1 MESNLAVVEAFV
13 TAINAKNIDGV
24 MEFFAPDAV
33 YHNMPMAPVSGSAA
47 IRQVIERFI
56 DPAEKVDWQIL
67 TIAETGNSVMAER
80 LDRFVLDG
88 KTVDLPCNGVFEMED
103 GRIKIWRDYFDM
115 ATWLRQTGAGD

>member
-1 MESNLAVVEAFV
+1 MVSNPAVVEAFV
-13 TAINAKNIDGV
+13 AAINAKNIDSV

-56 DPAEKVDWQIL
+56 GPAEKIAWHIL
-67 TIAETGNSVMAER
+67 NIAETGNSVMAER

>member
-13 TAINAKNIDGV
+13 AAINEKDIDSL

-33 YHNMPMAPVSGSAA
+33 YHNMPMAPVSGSQA

-56 DPAEKVDWQIL
+56 GPAEEVDWQIL
-67 TIAETGNSVMAER
+67 TIAESGGSVMAER
-80 LDRFVLDG
+80 LDRFVIDG
-88 KTVDLPCNGVFEMED
+88 EAVDLPCNGVFEMED
-103 GRIKIWRDYFDM
+103 GKIKIWRDYFDM

>member
-1 MESNLAVVEAFV
+1 MESNLAVIEAFIA
-13 TAINAKNIDGV
+13 AINSKDMDGV

-56 DPAEKVDWQIL
+56 GPAEKVDWQIL
-67 TIAETGNSVMAER
+67 TIAESGNSVMAER

-88 KTVDLPCNGVFEMED
+88 KTVELPCNGVFEMED
-103 GRIKIWRDYFDM
+103 GRIKHWRDYFDM